1 MCTAQLVV
9 AQTDRSA
16 GCFIDERVTGSPG
29 TLQFPCD
36 GGTARASFRNGTF
49 TGTVGADGAVS
60 LALTTSF
67 RFSDG
72 CRWQSEQRIEG
83 SLSGGQ
89 FRYAER
95 PVSGRSCAPPCS
107 ASGTVEV
114 RR

>member
-9 AQTDRSA
+9 AQTDRNA
-16 GCFIDERVTGSPG
+16 GCFIDERVTGAPG

-36 GGTARASFRNGTF
+36 GGPARASFRNGTF
-49 TGTVGADGAVS
+49 TGSVSADGVVS
-60 LALTTSF
+60 LSLTTSF

-95 PVSGRSCAPPCS
+95 PVSGRSCAPPCA

>member
-9 AQTDRSA
+9 AQTQHNP
-16 GCFIDERVTGSPG
+16 GCFIDERVTGAPG
-29 TLQFPCD
+29 TLQYACD
-36 GGTARASFRNGTF
+36 GGAATATFRNGTF
-49 TGTVGADGAVS
+49 SGTVSADGALS
-60 LALTTSF
+60 LSLTTRF

-95 PVSGRSCAPPCS
+95 PVSGAHCAPSCA